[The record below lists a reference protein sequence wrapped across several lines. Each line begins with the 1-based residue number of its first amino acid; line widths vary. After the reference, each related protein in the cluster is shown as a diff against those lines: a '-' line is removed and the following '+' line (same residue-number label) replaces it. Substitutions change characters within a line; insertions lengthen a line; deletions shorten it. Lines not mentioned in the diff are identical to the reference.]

1 MVGLGGRRCYR
12 PSMGEIVNRSELRRL
27 CEEARKQGRRVVF
40 TNGCFDL
47 IHAGHVRFLRA
58 ARAFGDLLVV
68 GLNDDD
74 SVRRLGKG
82 EDRPILGESE
92 RAEILAA
99 LEMVDLVSLFPEDTP
114 QRLIDDVLPDVLVK
128 GQDWSPEEIVGA
140 DLVRSRGG
148 TVRTIPYHE
157 GFSTTAIIEQVR
169 RQR

>member
-1 MVGLGGRRCYR
+1 
-12 PSMGEIVNRSELRRL
+12 MGEIVDRSELRRL
-27 CEEARKQGRRVVF
+27 CEKARQQGRRVVF

-92 RAEILAA
+92 RAEVLAA
-99 LEMVDLVSLFPEDTP
+99 LEMVDLVCLFPEDTP
-114 QRLIDDVLPDVLVK
+114 QRLIEDVLPDVLVK

-148 TVRTIPYHE
+148 TVRALPYHE
-157 GFSTTAIIEQVR
+157 GLSTTAIIERVR
-169 RQR
+169 SQR